1 MLQSQKSLAYIMKS
15 RCYTSAFIPACG
27 TLLRIMCRLVTT
39 RPLGWAPAVIGH
51 LDVVIQQNVGKRS
64 LDLVSGG
71 KPG

>member
-1 MLQSQKSLAYIMKS
+1 MLQSQKSLAYTMKS
-15 RCYTSAFIPACG
+15 RCYTSAFVPACG
-27 TLLRIMCRLVTT
+27 TLLSIRCRLVTT